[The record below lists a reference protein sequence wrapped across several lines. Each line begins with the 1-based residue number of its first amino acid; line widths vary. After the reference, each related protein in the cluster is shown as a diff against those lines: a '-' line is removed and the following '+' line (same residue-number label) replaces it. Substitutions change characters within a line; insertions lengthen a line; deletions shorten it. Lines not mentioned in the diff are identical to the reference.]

1 MDKFVNI
8 ESVEKQLSAE
18 LWERSL
24 PFNHAVIDGFL
35 TESFALHIVSEFPS
49 AEEPRWLGYDSS
61 IENKL
66 LISNWNDFPAPHYQL
81 FSVLTSSEFSEFI
94 GRCLGMSDELY
105 PDPGL
110 HGGGLHCHKNGGFLN
125 PHLDYKQHPK
135 MFMRRYLNLILYC
148 NKEWESSW
156 GGQLELWT
164 GDERPESISRSI
176 EPMFNRAV
184 IFDASRDFSW
194 HGVSQKINT
203 PPGICRQS
211 LAVYFL
217 KSEQK
222 DSDSINMRR
231 KARFFPRS
239 DQMNDKEV
247 LNLIEK
253 RASESTASSVYQ
265 IDKDQG

>member
-1 MDKFVNI
+1 LDKFVNI

-24 PFNHAVIDGFL
+24 PFNHVVIDGFL
-35 TESFALHIVSEFPS
+35 NESFARQIVSEFPS
-49 AEEPRWLGYDSS
+49 IEEPRWLEYDSA

-81 FSVLTSSEFSEFI
+81 FSILTSSEFSDFI
-94 GRCLGMSDELY
+94 RSGLGISDELY

-148 NKEWESSW
+148 NNEWESSW
-156 GGQLELWT
+156 GGQLELWA
-164 GDERPESISRSI
+164 GDERPERISRYI
-176 EPMFNRAV
+176 QPMFNRAV

-194 HGVSQKINT
+194 HGVSRKIEA
-203 PPGICRQS
+203 PAGICRQS

-217 KSEQK
+217 KAEQEN
-222 DSDSINMRR
+222 SDSTDVRR

-247 LNLIEK
+247 MNLIEQ
-253 RASESTASSVYQ
+253 RASESTASLVYQ
-265 IDKDQG
+265 IGKDKG